1 MARLSLRD
9 RFFTPPVARAITSPS
24 GILALGA
31 GASLGIL
38 TGGGALAALVVG
50 VIAYSARVGLAIPR
64 TPQDERID
72 AFTLSEPWRHYVQD
86 ALQAHTRFKEAVE
99 GARSG
104 PTKDRLRE
112 IDERVSTG
120 VREVW
125 RIARRGHDLVD
136 ARRRLD
142 PDAIRRDIATTQA
155 AAEAAGAG
163 PDVHGAT
170 LARTM
175 ESLRAQLATLERLE
189 RVIADADSR
198 LRLLNARLDEAAART
213 IELAVQAHDAA
224 DLGGLGDDVDQMV
237 DEMEALRQAIEETSG
252 GTSTGTGPGMTG
264 AG

>member
-9 RFFTPPVARAITSPS
+9 RFFSPPVARAIISPS
-24 GILALGA
+24 GILALGV

-38 TGGGALAALVVG
+38 TGGGAIAAVVVGLAAFAG
-50 VIAYSARVGLAIPR
+50 RVGLAIPR

-72 AFTLSEPWRHYVQD
+72 PFTLAEPWRHYVQD
-86 ALQAHTRFKEAVE
+86 ALQAHARVKEAVQ

-120 VREVW
+120 VLEVW

-142 PDAIRRDIATTQA
+142 PDAIRRDIAAT
-155 AAEAAGAG
+155 EASAGQPGAS
-163 PDVHGAT
+163 DAT
-170 LARTM
+170 LERTM

-189 RVIADADSR
+189 RVIGDADSR

-213 IELAVQAHDAA
+213 IELAVQAHDAS

-252 GTSTGTGPGMTG
+252 GTGSAVAG